1 MNNEEIFIQRSL
13 FKTPFQRMNIDDQS
27 RFPMP
32 NNSELTMEYAR
43 LQQNVHFNS
52 KETII

>member
-1 MNNEEIFIQRSL
+1 MKRFLYREAIQNSI
-13 FKTPFQRMNIDDQS
+13 QRMNTDDQS
-27 RFPMP
+27 RFSMP

-52 KETII
+52 KENII